1 MATQTI
7 DIVARDKTGAALN
20 NIQRRLSSIDRQAG
34 RISGTFG
41 GIAQA
46 AVGVFA
52 GLGLGRVARDIVNT
66 SRRFEDLRAQLTTV
80 TGSAT
85 NASKAFN
92 QIQEFASTTP
102 FQVDEL
108 TNSFIIL
115 KRSGIDTTTESLR
128 SFGNIAAAN
137 GKSMEQFAEAVAD
150 ATVGEFERLK
160 EFGIKVSKEQEGF
173 VVRLGNQILTTADN
187 YDEVISKIR
196 ELGEEGGRFGSGIEN
211 RSKTLSGAISNF
223 QDSLDAF
230 NDAIGMNG
238 TNGALRDLFIVM
250 GDVINQARPL
260 AAEIGQKLAVQ
271 IKKLQMF
278 IQDLDLRS
286 FANGI
291 ATVTKMVGA
300 AGMTAAVFKAV
311 GAIRALTVAIA
322 ANPIGFLIT
331 AVTTLLAYLAFDNGL
346 GRTLTQIN
354 AVVNKMGEVFA
365 AVGAFIR
372 DVFVK
377 IIEKVTAAFDKVV
390 NSIIGFINATAEFLG
405 FEKVILSTSE
415 DLRGGLQDLA
425 VQGFEAVDTAIDNVV
440 DTGVGYLQQNEQ
452 IQGALGAVQG
462 AVEGVTGAWNEAG
475 KEYDR
480 AQNSIADMVAEE
492 ILMSQEVLNTADAL
506 GEQNKHTAELTENT
520 NAAAKATSRM
530 KEELEKLNDK
540 YAEYLGETI
549 DRAKDAHQDDLTSFQ
564 SMLDQKLI
572 SEERYRQLKSA
583 ADRRLHDETIRL
595 QKQATAFELQQ
606 IEQRLDA
613 QIAAGN
619 FNLDINDR
627 IRRGELMRMEET
639 NKYEKFRNDYL
650 KAQGKERVSMAIGF
664 LSDELSALGKHNR
677 AAFKA
682 WKAFAIA
689 KAIGDTIA
697 SAQAAFTSLAVIP
710 FIGPVLGA
718 AAAAAAIA
726 AGMSRVNQIRSLQYT
741 GYAQG
746 GEMTVN
752 RPAVVGEN
760 GPEVIVPKNPS
771 VVMPNSVKER
781 LDGGGKGGPVTVNF
795 NITTLDSRDF
805 DSMLI
810 ERRATITGIINDAM
824 VRRGK
829 VGVY

>member
-20 NIQRRLSSIDRQAG
+20 QIQRRLASIDRQAS

-66 SRRFEDLRAQLTTV
+66 GRRFEDLRAQLKTV
-80 TGSAT
+80 TGSAQ
-85 NASKAFN
+85 NATKAFD

-128 SFGNIAAAN
+128 AFGNVAAAN

-173 VVRLGNQILTTADN
+173 VVRLGSQILTTAEN
-187 YDEVISKIR
+187 YDQVIDKIK
-196 ELGEEGGRFGSGIEN
+196 ELGAEGGRFGEGIEN
-211 RSKTLSGAISNF
+211 RAATLSGAISNF
-223 QDSLDAF
+223 QDNLDAF

-260 AAEIGQKLAVQ
+260 AAEIGQRLALQ
-271 IKKLQMF
+271 IQRLSNF
-278 IQDLDLRS
+278 IQSVDLRS
-286 FANGI
+286 FATGI
-291 ATVTKMVGA
+291 GTVTKMIGA
-300 AGMTAAVFKAV
+300 AGMTAAIFKAV
-311 GAIRALTVAIA
+311 GAIRALTIAIA

-331 AVTTLLAYLAFDNGL
+331 AVTTLMAYLAFDNGL

-354 AVVNKMGEVFA
+354 AVMNKMGEIFS
-365 AVGAFIR
+365 AVGAFLR
-372 DVFVK
+372 DSFIK
-377 IIEKVTAAFDKVV
+377 IIDNITKAFDFFVDG
-390 NSIIGFINATAEFLG
+390 IIDSLNAISEFLG
-405 FEKVILSTSE
+405 QGKLIEKTSRE
-415 DLRGGLQDLA
+415 IR
-425 VQGFEAVDTAIDNVV
+425 
-440 DTGVGYLQQNEQ
+440 
-452 IQGALGAVQG
+452 GAVADV
-462 AVEGVTGAWNEAG
+462 AVEGFQKVSESIAETADNIVGFVEQNETIQNVVGATTGVLSDVADAAREAG
-475 KEYDR
+475 AAYD
-480 AQNSIADMVAEE
+480 AQQAAAEE
-492 ILMSQEVLNTADAL
+492 ALKEQIVMNQAVTDGGAAISETA
-506 GEQNKHTAELTENT
+506 KHTAELTENT
-520 NAAAKATSRM
+520 NAASKATKKM
-530 KEELEKLNDK
+530 TEELEKMEEK
-540 YAEYLGETI
+540 YAQYLGETI
-549 DRAKDAHQDDLTSFQ
+549 VQAKDAYNDDLASFQ
-564 SMLDQKLI
+564 KLLDQKMI

-583 ADRRLHDETIRL
+583 ADRRLHDETMRL
-595 QKQATAFELQQ
+595 QKESTAFELQQ
-606 IEQRLDA
+606 IEARLDA

-627 IRRGELMRMEET
+627 IRRSELMRMEET

-650 KAQGKERVSMAIGF
+650 KAQGKERVMMAIGF
-664 LSDELSALGKHNR
+664 LSDELQALGKHNR

-682 WKAFAIA
+682 WKAFSIA

-726 AGMSRVNQIRSLQYT
+726 AGMARVNQIRSLQYT

-760 GPEVIVPKNPS
+760 GPEIIVPKNPS

-781 LDGGGKGGPVTVNF
+781 LDGGQMKGPVTVNF
-795 NITTLDSRDF
+795 NITTLDARDF
-805 DSMLI
+805 DTMLI